1 MKQLKTFSVSEL
13 KKEISSKFKSLSGLK
28 NHLKET
34 AVYQYGG
41 HFNEISVYG
50 CKISYNDNPNCFAN
64 YIINIPQVGNIA
76 QYGLGKSSIT
86 KAGKIRLGSTIKN
99 HYINL

>member
-13 KKEISSKFKSLSGLK
+13 KKEIKSKFKSLPGLK
-28 NHLKET
+28 KYLKDT

-50 CKISYNDNPNCFAN
+50 CNISYNDNPNCFAN
-64 YIINIPQVGNIA
+64 YIINIPQCGNIA

-86 KAGKIRLGSTIKN
+86 ETGRIRLGSTIKN